1 MARKLNKSVTSERL
15 TLSAWVYFGICI
27 LAVVN
32 AFLDAR
38 WLVLVT
44 VGLTLLYI
52 ALQFRNI
59 PVKQRFAGMAL
70 FIVGAIAA
78 YISGTFQETLIDG
91 IARSRIFLL
100 LFFAV
105 AWLQVPVG
113 KSPSLESAR
122 DAIMNQPPGRR
133 FLGLSI
139 GVHILG
145 ALLNVAAVGL
155 LSPLLKDRSDEV
167 LHRRLSVAIMHGFSS
182 ASAWSPF
189 YIGMIVVL
197 VAIPTITW
205 AEIMVQG
212 MAMAVVM
219 ILGAWLFDRLRY
231 PRQKT
236 AEPEQLKAA
245 GPPLNIA
252 KIVLLLLSLIGSV
265 TLTLEF
271 MDVSIPVALGLACP
285 PFGLIWYITQR
296 ERATGIGRPL
306 ASMTHHVI
314 SGLPGLRN
322 EALMFVAANVFGIGI
337 ASIIPTDDLSAQLDM
352 VLPWLDA
359 RILAIIVIFL
369 FCGFIGL
376 HPVIVVLSL
385 GVILSPE
392 IIGLRD
398 WVLGLVYLGCWGLTT
413 MISPYS
419 GTTLFMSR
427 FTGVPPHVIGWK
439 WVPYSVCFNAGL
451 MAIFIIILRHLTL

>member
-1 MARKLNKSVTSERL
+1 MTSERP
-15 TLSAWVYFGICI
+15 TLSAWVYFSICV
-27 LAVVN
+27 LAIFN
-32 AFLDAR
+32 AFLDVR

-44 VGLTLLYI
+44 VGLILVYI
-52 ALQFRNI
+52 ALEFRNI
-59 PVKQRFAGMAL
+59 PIKQRIAGTVL
-70 FIVGAIAA
+70 FTIGVISA
-78 YISGTFQETLIDG
+78 YVSGTFQETLIDG
-91 IARSRIFLL
+91 VARSRIFLL

-113 KSPSLESAR
+113 QSPSLKSAR

-167 LHRRLSVAIMHGFSS
+167 LHRRLSVAIMHGFTS

-205 AEIMVQG
+205 AEIAVQG
-212 MAMAVVM
+212 IAMAVVM
-219 ILGAWLFDRLRY
+219 ILGGWLFDRLRY
-231 PRQKT
+231 PRK
-236 AEPEQLKAA
+236 KAA
-245 GPPLNIA
+245 SVKPAQARGGPPLKIA
-252 KIVLLLLSLIGSV
+252 KTGLLLLALIGSV
-265 TLTLEF
+265 MLTLNLAQ
-271 MDVSIPVALGLACP
+271 VSIPVALGLACP
-285 PFGLIWYITQR
+285 PFGLIWYLSQR
-296 ERATGIGRPL
+296 ERQINAIDHLG
-306 ASMTHHVI
+306 SMAGKVI
-314 SGLPGLRN
+314 SGLAGLRN

-337 ASIIPTDDLSAQLDM
+337 ESVIPTENLGSQLDAI
-352 VLPWLDA
+352 LPWLDA
-359 RILAIIVIFL
+359 RIIAITIVFL

-385 GVILSPE
+385 GAILSPE
-392 IIGLRD
+392 IVGLRD
-398 WVLGLVYLGCWGLTT
+398 WVLGLVYLGCWGMTT

-427 FTGVPPHVIGWK
+427 FTGVPSHIIGWK
-439 WVPYSVCFNAGL
+439 WTPYSVCFNAAL
-451 MAIFIIILRHLTL
+451 MVAFVIILRHATL